1 MRMAMHIPSK
11 GPSAQINMTPLI
23 DVLLVLLIIFMVI
36 TPLKPVGLE
45 ARVLQD
51 SKEPASPADQRA
63 LVVTVRDD
71 GGVAINSENFG
82 AGEWPERLRAALARR
97 ADRTVFFTASGGME
111 FQWVARAIDEARTAG
126 AGNVGLMPAVR

>member
-1 MRMAMHIPSK
+1 MAMHIPSN

-51 SKEPASPADQRA
+51 SKEPALATDNRA
-63 LVVTVRDD
+63 LVVTVRGD
-71 GGVAINSENFG
+71 GGAALNNKEFD
-82 AGEWPERLRAALARR
+82 AAEWPGRLRTALARR
-97 ADRTVFFTASGGME
+97 ADRTVFFTAAAGME

-126 AGNVGLMPAVR
+126 ARNVGLMPAVR

>member
-1 MRMAMHIPSK
+1 MAMHLPSK

-51 SKEPASPADQRA
+51 SKELASPSDNRA

-71 GGVAINSENFG
+71 GGAAINNEWFD
-82 AGEWPERLRAALARR
+82 AAEWPGRLRTALARR
-97 ADRTVFFTASGGME
+97 ADRTVFFTAAAGME
-111 FQWVARAIDEARTAG
+111 FQWVAKAIDEARTAG
-126 AGNVGLMPAVR
+126 ARNVGLMPALR